1 MIAVE
6 NSRSE
11 KTAAKEQVGTAF
23 SCVITDERHRTG
35 GEAQQCC
42 DGLDQSVELDTA
54 EPGGPVDGRSDEK
67 KTEG

>member
-23 SCVITDERHRTG
+23 SCVITDERHRAR
-35 GEAQQCC
+35 GEPQKGC
-42 DGLDQSVELDTA
+42 DGFDQSVELCAA
-54 EPGGPVDGRSDEK
+54 EPGGPVDGGTNK
-67 KTEG
+67 KKA